1 MKTYEVRVGGVP
13 LPVQKVRV
21 SAIPFNKVWDGM
33 QRPLSQTEEAY
44 FVSLDMEERIKMEI
58 CVKEGFERYEIRP
71 LSVDLSDTR
80 IQNTVTLTID
90 RPMHFTFEADGYHNA
105 LHVFVNPKSQKPAPD
120 KNIIYYGKG
129 THYAGLIWLES
140 NQTLY
145 IEEGAVVYGV
155 VYAKDVHNAA
165 VMGRGVLDS
174 SPYRRGNDSG
184 TDGREVIDALKAKG
198 VSESDIKFTGNL
210 VLYHCHD
217 ILIEG
222 IILKDAPLWA
232 LITRND
238 CENITIDNVK
248 IVGQWRYNADGI
260 DICTSRNVIV
270 KNCFVRSFDD
280 CFVARG
286 AYLDGEDGNVENIT
300 VENCVF
306 WCDWGKSLEVWC
318 GHKPTC
324 IRNVTFKNN
333 YLIHLCNTA
342 MNITTWYGSN
352 RSLIQ
357 NIVYQDIHIDPDDTY
372 RSEMIES
379 EENKSY
385 VYQPGYHPWLIKISV
400 EKLGRLAGLG
410 TQKCEEV
417 DDLSG
422 FHLCYENI
430 LFDRIVCPDTSLPIR
445 VKEKEGV
452 LQINNI
458 TAKNCDFKI
467 ETEA

>member
-1 MKTYEVRVGGVP
+1 MKTYEVKIDGTACR
-13 LPVQKVRV
+13 VQKARV
-21 SAIPFNKVWDGM
+21 SAMPFNKVWNGA

-44 FVSLDMEERIKMEI
+44 FVTVDMEHTINMEI

-71 LSVDLSDTR
+71 LSFDLSDKR
-80 IQNTVTLTID
+80 VQNTVTLTID
-90 RPMHFTFEADGYHNA
+90 QPRHFTFEADGFHNA
-105 LHVFVNPKSQKPAPD
+105 LHVFINPKSQKPALSS
-120 KNIIYYGKG
+120 NTLYYGKG
-129 THYAGLIWLES
+129 AHNAGLIWLKS

-155 VYAKDVHNAA
+155 VYAKDAHNVTIA
-165 VMGRGVLDS
+165 GRGVLDS
-174 SPYRRGNDSG
+174 SPYRRGNDIGEGGHS
-184 TDGREVIDALKAKG
+184 VIDALNAKG
-198 VSESDIKFTGNL
+198 ISEADIKFTGNL
-210 VLYHCHD
+210 VLHHCKNVTV
-217 ILIEG
+217 EG

-232 LITRND
+232 LITRNG

-260 DICTSRNVIV
+260 DICTSKNVIV

-286 AYLDGEDGNVENIT
+286 AYLDGEDGDVENVT
-300 VENCVF
+300 VENCVL

-324 IRNVTFKNN
+324 IRNVTFQNN

-342 MNITTWYGSN
+342 MNITTWYGSG
-352 RSLIQ
+352 RSIIQ
-357 NIVYQDIHIDPDDTY
+357 NITYENIHIDPENEY
-372 RSEMIES
+372 RSEMLES
-379 EENKSY
+379 EEIKSY
-385 VYQPGYHPWLIKISV
+385 VYQPGYRPWLIKISV
-400 EKLGRLAGLG
+400 ERLGRMAGLG

-422 FHLCYENI
+422 FHLRYENI
-430 LFDRIVCPDTSLPIR
+430 LFDRIICPDASLPVR

-452 LQINNI
+452 LQINNV
-458 TAKNCDFKI
+458 TARNCKFKI
-467 ETEA
+467 EPEA